1 MACCV
6 VEVFRFLLTRIGR
19 ECDELI
25 HRKDKFNCFISIEY
39 LMEWHCTVSYYV
51 VFRYL
56 TVFHTLN
63 GRCFLWMMAL
73 HFLMELPLSGKL
85 LFDSYYEITSEW
97 IEHDLRR
104 RSLWWHHLMRD
115 NSTKKQWRDRC
126 SWVCAHFMRL
136 LSCSQCNEDIPSSPP
151 VIGHDKFKYGRE
163 SPIWA
168 AVSPRV
174 VVSP

>member
-1 MACCV
+1 MDNGS
-6 VEVFRFLLTRIGR
+6 LLVA
-19 ECDELI
+19 D
-25 HRKDKFNCFISIEY
+25 
-39 LMEWHCTVSYYV
+39 SYYV

-115 NSTKKQWRDRC
+115 ILSIQWHHLFDGLR
-126 SWVCAHFMRL
+126 A
-136 LSCSQCNEDIPSSPP
+136 EDIR
-151 VIGHDKFKYGRE
+151 VFAQHAHHDPHCGVTEWRGFPYFLWSRH
-163 SPIWA
+163 
-168 AVSPRV
+168 
-174 VVSP
+174 